1 MLLGDVVFWLGI
13 VMLASGLYWRIRLR
27 RGGFPPPRSSL
38 AGPAALMLG
47 GVALAIF
54 GLLRIGAL

>member
-1 MLLGDVVFWLGI
+1 MLLGDLVFWLGI
-13 VMLASGLYWRIRLR
+13 VMLAGGLYWRIRLR
-27 RGGFPPPRSSL
+27 RVGLPAPRSSL